1 MISSVNTSTEFGIF
15 YLHDVSMRK
24 NILKHF
30 DFKITTYLILVCLI
44 DMSSISAHL
53 RVELD
58 FSVGVHC
65 LVMLVFWNLMLLF
78 SHGKQVDHVLLS

>member
-1 MISSVNTSTEFGIF
+1 
-15 YLHDVSMRK
+15 MRK
-24 NILKHF
+24 NI
-30 DFKITTYLILVCLI
+30 KISVYLILVCLI

-65 LVMLVFWNLMLLF
+65 LVMLEFWNLMLLF
-78 SHGKQVDHVLLS
+78 SHGKQFDHALLS